1 MIVSIRDDVEQIALQ
16 FVLARPDIFLEF
28 DTDNVA
34 LVERH
39 EDGAVYAAD
48 VVFVEN
54 EDSEVVIGDI
64 RIGTDLMLDLTVFSE

>member
-28 DTDNVA
+28 DTVE

>member
-39 EDGAVYAAD
+39 EDGVVYAAD